1 MGELSRFYYF
11 TVQFNH
17 IYIFGFSVELAM
29 QDFLI
34 HSGSLQKMLTALF
47 DLVWNTQKVNG
58 QFILENRE
66 KHPSKCW
73 LDRESI
79 QLFGADLC

>member
-1 MGELSRFYYF
+1 MAELSHFYYF

-17 IYIFGFSVELAM
+17 IYIFLSSVELAM

-34 HSGSLQKMLTALF
+34 HFGSLQKMLTALF
-47 DLVWNTQKVNG
+47 NLVWNTQKING

-66 KHPSKCW
+66 KHPSKYW